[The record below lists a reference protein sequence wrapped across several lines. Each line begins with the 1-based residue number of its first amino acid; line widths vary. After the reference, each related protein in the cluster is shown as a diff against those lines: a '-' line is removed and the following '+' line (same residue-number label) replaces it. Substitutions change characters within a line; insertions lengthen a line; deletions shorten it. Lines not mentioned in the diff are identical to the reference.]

1 MATRPSYKN
10 TKNIYEKIIKDADM
24 DNL

>member
-1 MATRPSYKN
+1 MATMPSYKHP
-10 TKNIYEKIIKDADM
+10 KNIYEKIIKDADM

>member
-1 MATRPSYKN
+1 MATDPEYKN
-10 TKNIYEKIIKDADM
+10 PKNIYEKIIKDADM

>member
-1 MATRPSYKN
+1 MATDPDYKKP
-10 TKNIYEKIIKDADM
+10 KNILEKIIKDADM